1 MCINNVPSAI
11 LQYPN
16 QREGVKESHSSSR
29 HFCLRN
35 EVQTEPAS
43 PPRAYTV
50 LLVRMGSKMFEC
62 GELSVQSA
70 RPCWGSRP
78 RPRPPS
84 CPCPFPRPHAMGSGG
99 NRCRSQDTRS
109 VICIHVNNGQKN
121 KTAQN
126 QSHQHPTTSA
136 PSRTQG
142 PVEST
147 LPIHVLPGLHLL
159 VLADAVVLVV
169 AGHLGVLGG
178 FEAGK
183 AHGAQHFP
191 VVVVHIGG
199 LGARVG
205 HVRVGRG

>member
-1 MCINNVPSAI
+1 MLWMRARALCKRGVRKKRVK
-11 LQYPN
+11 
-16 QREGVKESHSSSR
+16 REEEGH
-29 HFCLRN
+29 
-35 EVQTEPAS
+35 T
-43 PPRAYTV
+43 
-50 LLVRMGSKMFEC
+50 MGSKMFEC